1 MWEGFIMSRQYE
13 TKFQVGDIVDD
24 MLLIERDW
32 SKPDVK
38 RAVRY
43 YCKCLKCGRVKSML
57 TRNLTVQHGTTHK
70 ACSQGYAKKYP
81 KLYYTWNASLM
92 RITNPNDRRYKDYG
106 GRGLTHDFPLF
117 IDFVDYMLPSYLE
130 IKDKYDSYNIT
141 LDRIDN
147 DKGYIRGNLR
157 WATQKEQA
165 NNRRTN
171 SINNVKITIIDTE
184 TKEKRVFSTL
194 PSCAKF
200 LNITTLELK
209 QAILIGYISEK
220 YDFILN

>member
-1 MWEGFIMSRQYE
+1 MARIYE
-13 TKFQVGDIVDD
+13 TKYHSGDIIDD
-24 MLLIERDW
+24 MILLYRDY

-38 RAVRY
+38 RCVRY
-43 YCKCLKCGRVKSML
+43 ICRCKVCGREKSVA
-57 TRNLTVQHGTTHK
+57 TTNLTAKHGTTHQ

-92 RITNPNDRRYKDYG
+92 RIVNPNDRRYEDYG

-130 IKDKYDSYNIT
+130 IRDKYDSYNIT

-147 DKGYIRGNLR
+147 NLGYIKGNIR

-171 SINNVKITIIDTE
+171 KGIIVKNLK
-184 TKEKRVFSTL
+184 TKEERHYTSL
-194 PSCAKF
+194 IYCAKD
-200 LNITTLELK
+200 LGLSLDELK
-209 QAILIGYISEK
+209 SKIVSKIFSFDYE
-220 YDFILN
+220 FIVY